1 MKEAARVTGSN
12 KVHREGDEMNSFL
25 KEVFQ
30 NPIGSAQTKLPKTQN
45 IFYFKS
51 SKLQITLW

>member
-51 SKLQITLW
+51 SKLQITL